1 MTKRPSKQEFEKLS
15 LEFAKEM
22 IDFSNYG
29 ENAIIEDEL
38 VERAA
43 KMAIDWLEGVGLRS
57 KIFEQQCA
65 NWVDLAEI
73 DLSTLN
79 LEPYKN
85 YWFIGRE
92 YGSTNPL
99 ELFNG
104 GFIKSVKGKCI
115 DAGKHNKEYGLLAD
129 VRDNNGNDY
138 IAQYVILEADGKVFN
153 ESFEPL
159 PPKGVI
165 VKNNK
170 FSPIMTTQD

>member
-43 KMAIDWLEGVGLRS
+43 KMAIDWLEGADLRERML
-57 KIFEQQCA
+57 EQLSP
-65 NWVDLAEI
+65 NWIDLAEFKEAELHKF
-73 DLSTLN
+73 DLKRY
-79 LEPYKN
+79 ED
-85 YWFIGRE
+85 YWFIARPLGL
-92 YGSTNPL
+92 GDTGPL
-99 ELFNG
+99 ELIMGTF
-104 GFIKSVKGKCI
+104 VDI
-115 DAGKHNKEYGLLAD
+115 DTRYD
-129 VRDNNGNDY
+129 PDNRPNAHILKDDKIDY
-138 IAQYVILEADGKVFN
+138 LAQYFIPKEDALLLNQD
-153 ESFEPL
+153 FEPL

-170 FSPIMTTQD
+170 FSMTMTEQD